1 VLSTREIKKARRRGV
16 GSESSAAA
24 VKTTA
29 VILLFVNCT
38 FFNIATVSVYV
49 INIVIIIMIVMGKQ
63 QKMFA
68 LKLIRNHGT
77 DVRNPYLVL
86 MQ

>member
-1 VLSTREIKKARRRGV
+1 VLSTREIKKARRRV
-16 GSESSAAA
+16 GSESSAAV

-38 FFNIATVSVYV
+38 FFNIATLSVYV
-49 INIVIIIMIVMGKQ
+49 INSVIVIMIVMDKQ

-77 DVRNPYLVL
+77 DVRNPYLVS